1 MSMDKNFTLI
11 YLYSNFEDD
20 NILTEDL
27 INYEVHEFEG
37 FSDCLNKMIIKAPE
51 RIVNNI
57 FSFAK
62 MYS

>member
-1 MSMDKNFTLI
+1 MEKNFTLI

-20 NILTEDL
+20 SILTEELVD
-27 INYEVHEFEG
+27 YELHEFKTV
-37 FSDCLNKMIIKAPE
+37 SNCLNKMIIKAPD

>member
-1 MSMDKNFTLI
+1 MDRNFTLI

-27 INYEVHEFEG
+27 INYELYDFEDL
-37 FSDCLNKMIIKAPE
+37 SDCLNKMIIKAPE

-57 FSFAK
+57 FNFAK